1 MLVALAVA
9 IPFLLLSAGIVW
21 QLADNERE
29 NRRDAILYS
38 TRTLLNGVDSADPVA
53 LEARLA
59 LVDLPNEGAPT
70 DYWLGGRN
78 FYVITRYNRSSFYA
92 MSVIELAEA
101 LRAARD
107 ARGG

>member
-38 TRTLLNGVDSADPVA
+38 TRTLLNGVDALLSKQIAVAQTLATSPAFARRRSAC
-53 LEARLA
+53 
-59 LVDLPNEGAPT
+59 
-70 DYWLGGRN
+70 
-78 FYVITRYNRSSFYA
+78 
-92 MSVIELAEA
+92 
-101 LRAARD
+101 
-107 ARGG
+107 